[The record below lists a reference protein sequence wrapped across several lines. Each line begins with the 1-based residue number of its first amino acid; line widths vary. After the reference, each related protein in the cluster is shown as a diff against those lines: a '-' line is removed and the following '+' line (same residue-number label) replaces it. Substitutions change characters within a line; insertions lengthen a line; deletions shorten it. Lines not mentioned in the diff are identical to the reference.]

1 MRRLLVAGLLLLPCQ
16 AAVVRQVIVARSVDE
31 QSCAVPKSSE
41 SFESGSR
48 EAFAWFDISRATAEE
63 VLKIE
68 WLAPGD
74 SVSLTAEYRDLPG
87 ATRLCLVTRL
97 PIAGFEAANQP
108 GKWTVRIRSGDR
120 TLASREFRIAAG
132 PTTGLRVTSVQKRA
146 VQNGVELVLAGAGFG
161 IESLVHIAQYT
172 RGGGW
177 RYISVA
183 QPKSVT
189 SAEMVVE
196 QGPLDPAEY
205 LVIVRNPGNVL
216 SAPMPFVVST
226 SGYKL
231 PTVAGEPWVITQAP
245 YGAFSHWG
253 RTLHAYDIAPRGGR
267 CIVAMKAGTAHVH
280 DVGARQDHL
289 HRTFGNYVTID
300 HGDGEYSHYAH
311 LATGTFVVSEGQ
323 HVEQGQALAIVGNS
337 GYTLGEG
344 GGYHV
349 HVQVTH
355 APAISS
361 PSVPFQFE
369 ELNGTPR
376 GQLTVAST
384 NASPLCDCSRRQPF
398 VAGAAAAPLPAAH
411 PEPPKQFN
419 GALSVGMWWNDAI
432 EVPRRAQT
440 LDAVLTWEAPESDL
454 DLHLVS
460 PSGHHYGWYA
470 DTTGYSGRIKPQR
483 FQIPHP
489 EPGVWRVSVQ
499 AVRGATGQIE
509 FSINS
514 NGRRLTPLTSGE

>member
-1 MRRLLVAGLLLLPCQ
+1 MAGLLLLPCH
-16 AAVVRQVIVARSVDE
+16 AAVVRQVIVARSIDE
-31 QSCAVPKSSE
+31 QTCVAPKQADV
-41 SFESGSR
+41 FESSSR
-48 EAFAWFDISRATAEE
+48 EAFAWFDVTRVSAGEALKVEWMSPAET
-63 VLKIE
+63 VT
-68 WLAPGD
+68 LA
-74 SVSLTAEYRDLPG
+74 AEYQDLPG
-87 ATRLCLVTRL
+87 GARLCLVTRL
-97 PIAGFEAANQP
+97 PIAGFDAANQP
-108 GKWTVRIRSGDR
+108 GKWTVRIRSGER
-120 TLASREFRIAAG
+120 TLASREFRIAGGASN
-132 PTTGLRVTSVQKRA
+132 GLRVSSVQQRGIA
-146 VQNGVELVLAGAGFG
+146 NGIELVIDGAGFG
-161 IESLVHIAQYT
+161 AESLVHIAQYT
-172 RGGGW
+172 PSGGW

-183 QPKSVT
+183 QPRTVT
-189 SAEMVVE
+189 ATEMVVE
-196 QGPLDPAEY
+196 QGPLSPAEY

-216 SAPMPFVVST
+216 SAPMPFVIST

-231 PTVAGEPWVITQAP
+231 PTVSGEPWVITQAP

-267 CIVAMKAGTAHVH
+267 CIVAMKAGTVHVH
-280 DVGARQDHL
+280 DVGARQDHQ
-289 HRTFGNYVTID
+289 HRTFGNYITID

-355 APAISS
+355 SPAISS

-369 ELNGTPR
+369 ELKGTPR
-376 GQLTVAST
+376 GQLTVVSRNT
-384 NASPLCDCSRRQPF
+384 SPLCDCTRRQPF
-398 VAGAAAAPLPAAH
+398 VAAAAPSAQAAQ
-411 PEPPKQFN
+411 PPKQFS
-419 GALSVGMWWNDAI
+419 GALSVGQWWTDTI
-432 EVPRRAQT
+432 EVQRRTPT
-440 LDAVLTWEAPESDL
+440 LDATLTWEAADSDL

-483 FQIPHP
+483 FRIAHP

-499 AVRGATGQIE
+499 AVRGNVGQIE

-514 NGRRLTPLTSGE
+514 NGRRVTPMSADE